1 MNNMSTLDPITRKSL
16 ESGLILAGAVSENRM
31 PESAVMEAVNFDFD
45 SIGDARLRRGTTV
58 LGSALTGNILGQYY
72 FIDTVNL
79 ASPKTQFMVVN
90 GTSVFYL
97 NAGSYS
103 SIRSGLTANSKAR
116 FSTFLNYAFMV
127 NGTEATAVWDGNTA
141 GAFSTSGNASG
152 APIGK
157 YIENYRSRMW
167 IAGDPTYPSRLHY
180 SSVPSAVTTPIVTWN
195 TSATT
200 GQWIDI
206 SPSDGENITALHRSK
221 SALLVFKQNH
231 IYKVY
236 SILQT
241 DPDPRYDVGTY
252 SQESIVET
260 KNGMYFHHSSGFY
273 QYNIYGVVQE
283 ISRPIID
290 LIRSIPTSA
299 YGSIAGWLDPDG
311 DHINWSVGT
320 VTYLGVTIINCV
332 VRYTISTQVWTT
344 RSYPT
349 QFLNSA
355 FYDDGTTKFNI
366 VGDTAGMTYQYN
378 KGVTDNGSPISYNLV
393 HRWDNID
400 GLVSTRKTIMTG
412 MFSHDGGAGAN
423 INYQIE
429 GDSPSDWKK
438 PVGQLKDGNTG
449 FNSMNIKGH
458 KIRFRL
464 SGVSVGQPFS
474 YHGYELIG
482 VTNEVIQF
490 QN

>member
-1 MNNMSTLDPITRKSL
+1 M
-16 ESGLILAGAVSENRM
+16 ESGLITSGAVSENRM
-31 PESAVMEAVNFDFD
+31 PESAVSEAINLEFD
-45 SIGDARLRRGTTV
+45 SIGSARLRKGLTRM
-58 LGSALTGNILGQYY
+58 GSQLTGNILGMYY
-72 FIDTVNL
+72 FIDTVN

-90 GTSVFYL
+90 GTAVYYL
-97 NAGSYS
+97 SGATYT
-103 SIRSGLTANSKAR
+103 SIRTGLTAASKAR
-116 FSTFLNYAFMV
+116 FSTFLNFAFMV

-152 APIGK
+152 APTGK

-167 IAGDPTYPSRLHY
+167 IAGNATYPSRIYY
-180 SSVPSAVTTPIVTWN
+180 SSVPSAVTTPIITWS
-195 TSATT
+195 TDVAT

-236 SILQT
+236 SITQT

-252 SQESIVET
+252 SQESVVET

-273 QYNIYGVVQE
+273 QYNIYGIVQE

-290 LIRSIPTSA
+290 IIRAIPTSA
-299 YGSIAGWLDPDG
+299 YTSVAGWLDPDG
-311 DHINWSVGT
+311 DHINWSIGT
-320 VTYLGVTIINCV
+320 VTALGVTITNCV
-332 VRYTISTQVWTT
+332 VRYSISTQVWTS

-355 FYDDGTTKFNI
+355 FYDDGTTKFNV
-366 VGDTAGMTYQYN
+366 VGDTAGDTYQYN
-378 KGVTDNGSPISYNLV
+378 TGITDDGTSISYSLV
-393 HRWDNID
+393 HRWDNMD
-400 GLVSTRKTIMTG
+400 GLLSTRKTIMTG

-423 INYQIE
+423 IAYQIE
-429 GDSPSDWKK
+429 GAPTSDWSKG
-438 PVGQLKDGNTG
+438 VGQMKDQNTG
-449 FNSMNIKGH
+449 FNTMNIKAR
-458 KIRFRL
+458 KVRFRV
-464 SGVSVGQPFS
+464 SGSSKGQPFT

-490 QN
+490 EN

>member
-1 MNNMSTLDPITRKSL
+1 MEPITRKSM

-45 SIGDARLRRGTTV
+45 AIGDARLRKGTT
-58 LGSALTGNILGQYY
+58 LIGNAQSGNILGIYY
-72 FIDTVNL
+72 FIDTVN
-79 ASPKTQFMVVN
+79 ASPKTQFIMVN
-90 GTSVFYL
+90 GTVVYYL

-103 SIRSGLTANSKAR
+103 SIRTSLTTGSKAR
-116 FSTFLNYAFMV
+116 FSTFLNFAFMV

-141 GAFSTSGNASG
+141 GSFSTGGNASG
-152 APIGK
+152 APTGK

-167 IAGDPTYPSRLHY
+167 IAGNSTYPSRLYY
-180 SSVPSAVTTPIVTWN
+180 SSVPSAVATPVITWS
-195 TSATT
+195 TDVAT

-236 SILQT
+236 SITQT

-252 SQESIVET
+252 SQESVVET
-260 KNGMYFHHSSGFY
+260 KSGMYFHHSSGFY
-273 QYNIYGVVQE
+273 QYNMYGIVQE

-290 LIRSIPTSA
+290 LIRAIPTSA
-299 YGSIAGWLDPDG
+299 YTSVAGWLDPDG

-320 VTYLGVTIINCV
+320 VTALGVTITNCV

-349 QFLNSA
+349 PFLCSA
-355 FYDDGTTKFNI
+355 FYDDGTTKYNI
-366 VGDTAGMTYQYN
+366 VGDNAGKTYQFN
-378 KGVTDNGSPISYNLV
+378 KGVTDNGTAISYSLA

-400 GLVSTRKTIMTG
+400 GLLSTRKTIMTA
-412 MFSHDGGAGAN
+412 MFSHDGGAGTN

-429 GDSPSDWKK
+429 GDPVSDWKRG
-438 PVGQLKDGNTG
+438 VGQMKDQNTG
-449 FNSMNIKGH
+449 FNSANIKAR
-458 KIRFRL
+458 KVRFRI
-464 SGVSVGQPFS
+464 SGSSIGQPFS

-482 VTNEVIQF
+482 VTDELIQF
-490 QN
+490 EN